1 MTDRIFVDSNVWV
14 YLFTDDKNIKNRA
27 ASEYIKKNAE
37 TNRLIISY
45 QVLNE
50 VCCVLKK
57 KKYTEPEIRI
67 VAGDMIGLCEVCGYS
82 EEIIYLASEL
92 RDMYSLS
99 YWDSH
104 IAASG
109 LASQCSVLTSEDM
122 QDGLIINKMVIKNL
136 FL

>member
-14 YLFTDDKNIKNRA
+14 YLFTDEKNIKNRA
-27 ASEYIKKNAE
+27 ANEYITKNAK

-57 KKYTEPEIRI
+57 KKYTEPEIRF
-67 VAGDMIGLCEVCGYS
+67 VVGDMIGLCEVCDYS

-92 RDMYSLS
+92 RDMYLLS

-104 IAASG
+104 IATSG
-109 LASQCSVLTSEDM
+109 LASQCSVLASEDM
-122 QDGLIINKMVIKNL
+122 QDGLIINKMVIKNI
-136 FL
+136 F